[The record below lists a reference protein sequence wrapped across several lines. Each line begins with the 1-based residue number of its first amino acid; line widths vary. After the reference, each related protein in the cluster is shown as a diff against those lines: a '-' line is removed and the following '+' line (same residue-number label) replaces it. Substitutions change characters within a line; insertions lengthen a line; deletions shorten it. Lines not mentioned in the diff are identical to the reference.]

1 MRPRGRKPDPPPPT
15 RAQSSPRR
23 AVRAE
28 PPAGRRGPRPLP
40 AAEAL
45 ATDAERRPGAEGAGR
60 AGGRERGQGRGP
72 AEATRR
78 FKYGSRARARRTAW
92 AA

>member
-1 MRPRGRKPDPPPPT
+1 MRPRGRKPDSPPPPP
-15 RAQSSPRR
+15 APSSPRR
-23 AVRAE
+23 ALRAE

-60 AGGRERGQGRGP
+60 ADG
-72 AEATRR
+72 
-78 FKYGSRARARRTAW
+78 RARARAGQGAGRGHSRL
-92 AA
+92 